1 MRRTALAALALAL
14 TLAPVAALAD
24 RDDNGRH
31 HGRDRGNPLAPINVA
46 GMGTLS
52 GEPITSGTLT
62 LTGFVLDETQSKLMA
77 VGILSA
83 ASKSHSIT
91 NQTVQ
96 IPVLNGA
103 NLPAAGRLGI
113 QQVTA
118 PACDVLNLVLG
129 PLHLDLLGLVVDL
142 NQVVLDLTAQPGA
155 GALLG
160 NLLCSV
166 LGLLDLPGAI
176 AGVLQLVGNLNT
188 LTALLGTL

>member
-1 MRRTALAALALAL
+1 MRRTAFAALALAL

-24 RDDNGRH
+24 RDEGH
-31 HGRDRGNPLAPINVA
+31 HRGRDRGNPLAPIGVA

-62 LTGFVLDETQSKLMA
+62 LTGFVLDETQSRLMA

-103 NLPAAGRLGI
+103 TLPTAGRIG
-113 QQVTA
+113 VTQFRP
-118 PACDVLNLVLG
+118 PACDVLNLVLA

-155 GALLG
+155 SNLLG

-166 LGLLDLPGAI
+166 LGLLDIPGAI

>member
-1 MRRTALAALALAL
+1 MRRTAFAALALAL
-14 TLAPVAALAD
+14 TLAPVAARAD
-24 RDDNGRH
+24 RDDGHRR
-31 HGRDRGNPLAPINVA
+31 GRDKGNPLAPINVA

-52 GEPITSGTLT
+52 GERIMSGTLT
-62 LTGFVLDETQSKLMA
+62 ITGFVLDETQSKLMA

-83 ASKSHSIT
+83 ATASHSIT

-103 NLPAAGRLGI
+103 SLPTAGRIGI

-118 PACDVLNLVLG
+118 PGCDVLNLVLG
-129 PLHLDLLGLVVDL
+129 PLHLNLLGLVVDL
-142 NQVVLDLTAQPGA
+142 NQVLLDLTAQPGA
-155 GALLG
+155 GNLLG

-166 LGLLDLPGAI
+166 LGLLDIPGAI
-176 AGVLQLVGNLNT
+176 AAVVQLVGNLNT